1 MTDYQICKVPDYTKT
16 YPKSNKINKPINVL
30 SAMILQDMQF
40 HERLFKDDML
50 KLAVDVD
57 KLREY
62 KPDYSFEQVLND
74 IMDYVKVS
82 INDISYTTNSGV
94 LSGSHH
100 VVIPKYCMKGS
111 RQKEYWMIF
120 REKYGYGKEI
130 DADIFDKDE
139 SGGWF
144 RLPNQTGVVKKKI
157 EGVWT
162 VVSVKTP
169 HIIQKGEIEDFVLK
183 YVEKAE
189 VYPFEAT
196 IKEEKTDKK
205 KTIKKK
211 IIKKTDK
218 GETDTESINSDIIV
232 DEEKN
237 NLLKALIDCLKPDK
251 ADSYTEWINVGMIL
265 KNEGADESL
274 FHYFSKKSSKY
285 DEDDTTYKWNSF
297 KSGILTI
304 ATLHYYARKDNMEMY
319 ADKIMNIKSV
329 NLYKPLFTSGLIA
342 DYFKKLYGDY
352 FIYCDGILYYFNGVY
367 WKRDDKNNSNLNLFV
382 NNDFFNNLM
391 TYIFTHFRLN
401 NDNKTIDEEERK
413 NIHEDIRK
421 FQGNVNTLR
430 RGSVRKSFIEDI
442 IIWITNNDIKF
453 DENPYLFA
461 FENKVFDL
469 IKGDFTEPNPKDYI
483 SITVGYKYEDIDDL
497 NSKKEFLMKWIDKIL
512 PNPEV
517 RDFYLTILSTGL
529 SGIQLQNFFIATG
542 VGGNGKSVLDTLMLK
557 MTGNYG
563 YKIPNTVLLNPIK
576 EGPNPQVYCIDK
588 KRFLLATEP
597 SDKHKICCSTI
608 KELTGENSLNVRD
621 NYSSKCGIS
630 LKMTLLMEC
639 NNLPLLDESTE
650 AMLRRVIAVPFV
662 SRFLS
667 AERFEEFKDEP
678 NTFLGDTYYTSDFF
692 TDEYKQVLFMILTD
706 YFKKVFKNNK
716 IELGN
721 TPEDCKKITMEYL
734 AVSDNIFDWFNDVF
748 EKADDSIMTFKEV
761 FEIFKDGEFYGNLS
775 KVDKRK
781 YNQKYFYDKLEKNM
795 FLKKFIKRRNDYFN
809 NKQISS
815 DSIVGWRFKAV
826 EVKDLL

>member
-1 MTDYQICKVPDYTKT
+1 M
-16 YPKSNKINKPINVL
+16 
-30 SAMILQDMQF
+30 
-40 HERLFKDDML
+40 
-50 KLAVDVD
+50 
-57 KLREY
+57 
-62 KPDYSFEQVLND
+62 
-74 IMDYVKVS
+74 
-82 INDISYTTNSGV
+82 
-94 LSGSHH
+94 
-100 VVIPKYCMKGS
+100 
-111 RQKEYWMIF
+111 
-120 REKYGYGKEI
+120 
-130 DADIFDKDE
+130 
-139 SGGWF
+139 
-144 RLPNQTGVVKKKI
+144 
-157 EGVWT
+157 
-162 VVSVKTP
+162 
-169 HIIQKGEIEDFVLK
+169 
-183 YVEKAE
+183 
-189 VYPFEAT
+189 
-196 IKEEKTDKK
+196 
-205 KTIKKK
+205 
-211 IIKKTDK
+211 
-218 GETDTESINSDIIV
+218 
-232 DEEKN
+232 
-237 NLLKALIDCLKPDK
+237 
-251 ADSYTEWINVGMIL
+251 EWIN
-265 KNEGADESL
+265 
-274 FHYFSKKSSKY
+274 
-285 DEDDTTYKWNSF
+285 
-297 KSGILTI
+297 
-304 ATLHYYARKDNMEMY
+304 
-319 ADKIMNIKSV
+319 
-329 NLYKPLFTSGLIA
+329 
-342 DYFKKLYGDY
+342 
-352 FIYCDGILYYFNGVY
+352 
-367 WKRDDKNNSNLNLFV
+367 
-382 NNDFFNNLM
+382 
-391 TYIFTHFRLN
+391 
-401 NDNKTIDEEERK
+401 
-413 NIHEDIRK
+413 
-421 FQGNVNTLR
+421 
-430 RGSVRKSFIEDI
+430 
-442 IIWITNNDIKF
+442 
-453 DENPYLFA
+453 
-461 FENKVFDL
+461 
-469 IKGDFTEPNPKDYI
+469 
-483 SITVGYKYEDIDDL
+483 
-497 NSKKEFLMKWIDKIL
+497 KIL

-706 YFKKVFKNNK
+706 YFKKVYKNNK

-775 KVDKRK
+775 KMDKRK